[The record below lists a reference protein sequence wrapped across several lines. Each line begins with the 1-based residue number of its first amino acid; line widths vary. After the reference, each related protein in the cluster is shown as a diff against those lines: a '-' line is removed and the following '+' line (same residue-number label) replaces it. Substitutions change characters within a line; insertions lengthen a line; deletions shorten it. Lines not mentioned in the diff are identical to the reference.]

1 MKLEVSVGEV
11 LDKFSILEIKLKEI
25 TDENKLVNIR
35 NEHEFISNT
44 ISDSDIVVDETFTQ
58 YYHRLVNVNEK
69 LWKIEDKLRV
79 YEKAAD
85 FGDEFI
91 QAARSVYFINDERAA
106 IKKEINLYYNSDFVE
121 EKSYEKY

>member
-44 ISDSDIVVDETFTQ
+44 IADSDIVVDETFTH